1 MHWLLVPLLLVASLR
16 AQQPKQPN
24 ILFCI
29 ADDWGYPHA
38 SAYGDAVVQ
47 TPAFDRVAQEGVL
60 FAHCYVTSPSCT
72 PSRNS
77 VLTGQ
82 YHWRLGPGANLWSS
96 LDQTIPVF
104 PLLLEANGYQAG
116 YWRKSWGPGNL
127 KAGGYRDTHP
137 AGKHCPQGFAHFLQ
151 HRERDAKARPK
162 PFCFW
167 LGAFDPHRPYQPQ
180 SGKAAGIDVDAV
192 QVPGCWPKVPEIQS
206 DIADYYAEVQSFDR
220 DVGEA
225 LRLLEACGELEH
237 TIVVVTGDH
246 GMPFPRGKSNCY
258 ELGVRVPLALRW
270 GERIPNGQRVAA
282 MVSLVDLAPTFLRAA
297 NVAVPD
303 AMNGHSLWPL
313 LKQHDRVADSL
324 PLPSNEPTRPDHV
337 IFGKERHTVCRPD
350 QGGYPS
356 RGMRTARW
364 AYIRNFEPDR
374 WPVGDPPW
382 FSDTDPARSLG
393 AGTTKGY
400 LLSHQDDAA
409 VRPFFDLCFAKRPAE
424 ELYDMQADPEQLHNL
439 ASQPEYAKLL
449 QALWQQLKDDL
460 LATKD
465 PRVVGDGEQFDRYPY
480 YGGGASP
487 PATAKPKK
495 N

>member
-1 MHWLLVPLLLVASLR
+1 M
-16 AQQPKQPN
+16 
-24 ILFCI
+24 
-29 ADDWGYPHA
+29 
-38 SAYGDAVVQ
+38 
-47 TPAFDRVAQEGVL
+47 
-60 FAHCYVTSPSCT
+60 
-72 PSRNS
+72 
-77 VLTGQ
+77 
-82 YHWRLGPGANLWSS
+82 
-96 LDQTIPVF
+96 
-104 PLLLEANGYQAG
+104 
-116 YWRKSWGPGNL
+116 
-127 KAGGYRDTHP
+127 
-137 AGKHCPQGFAHFLQ
+137 
-151 HRERDAKARPK
+151 
-162 PFCFW
+162 
-167 LGAFDPHRPYQPQ
+167 
-180 SGKAAGIDVDAV
+180 
-192 QVPGCWPKVPEIQS
+192 
-206 DIADYYAEVQSFDR
+206 
-220 DVGEA
+220 GEA

-303 AMNGHSLWPL
+303 AMNVHSLWPL

-356 RGMRTARW
+356 RCMRTARW